1 MQTETTER
9 PTMKMLPGDE
19 VRQIMW
25 RFADRY
31 DIQMAVAGARSVA
44 RGIVAQLVAGGQ
56 RKTHDWT
63 AEKQGAF
70 EAFDASGITAS
81 TLKQEYGG
89 LFDGPKNLA
98 SSLLSYELSWV
109 DNGAATSALV
119 NGLAMGPI
127 AELGTDEQK
136 AYYMTR
142 CAPGNETGK
151 TWRGS
156 FALTEPLPYVGV
168 DTGVLCG
175 RVSVAEWKEGEEPK
189 LRVEK
194 RGRFITNIAIADY
207 VTVAVNSGDDRI
219 KGSCMVIV
227 EATDPGKFDRGAQT
241 LKCVHQLSNTG
252 DPVIDVT
259 VPASRIVGGYT
270 IKDGQIVPNLAHS
283 EIIAQVFSKTRVGVG
298 VMGAGSLMSAIE
310 PVIRY
315 QRTRFRGAAGVDET
329 SPRYQQGLQ
338 MKEDVTERLADV
350 WATAEAASSLGF
362 DISRRFDALELI
374 QDEAKAK
381 LGKGREMLKNM
392 KAPMAAAAALL
403 AEGKDPLADPDVT
416 VRYVYLQALCNILC
430 PSCKLWNTGHGANV
444 MREAV
449 TLMGGYGITEDCP
462 GFLFYKWTD
471 MQLDATYEG
480 PEAVQRRQISET
492 MANPV
497 FLAQLEAWEKELADS
512 SEHSSDVKSAEGDS
526 NGANALAAALRLW
539 AWTRA
544 FAAGAKD
551 PAGKKLGS
559 SQRHGVVFPLA
570 DALAGLMA
578 ATSLWQDIRF
588 LALNGVEHPVVGPEL
603 PSYLNTFNDLLG
615 TVVADVAGEAAKVCA
630 GVVYGF
636 DAATAEDKAA
646 FASLRA
652 ALDESL
658 AGTRL
663 AKDRAAKCLTTVMI
677 PEALDYPM

>member
-1 MQTETTER
+1 MQTETSER

-25 RFADRY
+25 RFAERY

-44 RGIVAQLVAGGQ
+44 RGVVAQLVAGGQ

-252 DPVIDVT
+252 DPVIDVV

-403 AEGKDPLADPDVT
+403 AEGKDPMEDPDVT

-497 FLAQLEAWEKELADS
+497 FLAQLEAWEKELAACP
-512 SEHSSDVKSAEGDS
+512 KAAE
-526 NGANALAAALRLW
+526 NGANALATALRLW

-578 ATSLWQDIRF
+578 AMSFWQDIKF
-588 LALNGVEHPVVGPEL
+588 LALNGAEHPVVGPEL

-646 FASLRA
+646 FASLRNV
-652 ALDESL
+652 LDESL

>member
-1 MQTETTER
+1 MELNER

-25 RFADRY
+25 RFAERF

-44 RGIVAQLVAGGQ
+44 RGLVAKLVADGQ
-56 RKTHDWT
+56 RKTHEWT
-63 AEKQGAF
+63 AEKQAMF
-70 EAFDASGITAS
+70 DAYDASGVTAA
-81 TLKQEYGG
+81 TLNADCGG
-89 LFDGPKNLA
+89 LFEGPRNLA
-98 SSLLSYELSWV
+98 ESLLTYETAWV
-109 DNGAATSALV
+109 DNGAATSSFV
-119 NGLAMGPI
+119 NALAMGPI
-127 AELGTDEQK
+127 AELGTPEQK
-136 AYYMTR
+136 QRYMSL
-142 CAPGNETGK
+142 CVPGNPSGK

-175 RVSVAEWKEGEEPK
+175 RVSIAEWKDGEEPMI
-189 LRVEK
+189 RVEK

-207 VTVAVNSGDDRI
+207 VTVAANSGDDRI
-219 KGSCMVIV
+219 KGSCMIIV

-252 DPVIDVT
+252 DPVIDVV
-259 VPASRIVGGYT
+259 VPASRIVGGYD
-270 IKDGQIVPNLAHS
+270 IVDGQVVPRLGHS

-315 QRTRFRGAAGVDET
+315 QRTRFRGAVGVEES

-362 DISRRFDALELI
+362 DISRRFDELELI

-392 KAPMAAAAALL
+392 KAPMEKAVQLL
-403 AEGKDPLADPDVT
+403 AEGKDPMTDEDVT
-416 VRYVYLQALCNILC
+416 VRFVYLQALCNILC
-430 PSCKLWNTGHGANV
+430 PSCKLWNTGHGADV
-444 MREAV
+444 MRQAV

-497 FLAQLEAWEKELADS
+497 FLAQVEAWAKTLAAQS
-512 SEHSSDVKSAEGDS
+512 VEGAS
-526 NGANALAAALRLW
+526 ALAAALRLW
-539 AWTRA
+539 AWTQN
-544 FAAGAKD
+544 FAKTAKD
-551 PAGKKLGS
+551 PNGKKLGG

-578 ATSLWQDIRF
+578 ATSFQADIAF
-588 LALNGVEHPVVGPEL
+588 LAVHGKDHPVVGPEL
-603 PSYLNTFNDLLG
+603 DGTVNTFNDLFG
-615 TVVADVAGEAAKVCA
+615 TIVADVAGEAAKICT

-636 DAATAEDKAA
+636 GAATAEDKAA
-646 FASLRA
+646 FAALRA
-652 ALDESL
+652 TLDEAL

>member
-1 MQTETTER
+1 MENDR

-25 RFADRY
+25 RYAERY

-44 RGIVAQLVAGGQ
+44 RGLVAKLVADGQ
-56 RKTHDWT
+56 RKTHEWT
-63 AEKQGAF
+63 AEKQAMF
-70 EAFDASGITAS
+70 DAYDASGVTAA
-81 TLKQEYGG
+81 TLNADCGG
-89 LFDGPKNLA
+89 LFEGPRNLA
-98 SSLLSYELSWV
+98 ESLLTYETAWV
-109 DNGAATSALV
+109 DNGAATSSFV
-119 NGLAMGPI
+119 NALAMGPI
-127 AELGTDEQK
+127 AELGTPEQK
-136 AYYMTR
+136 RKYMSL
-142 CAPGNETGK
+142 CAPGNESGK

-175 RVSVAEWKEGEEPK
+175 RVSIAEWKDGEEPK
-189 LRVEK
+189 IRVEK

-207 VTVAVNSGDDRI
+207 VTVAVNSGDPRI
-219 KGSCMVIV
+219 KGSCMVVV

-252 DPVIDVT
+252 DPVIDVV
-259 VPASRIVGGYT
+259 VPASRIIGGYD
-270 IKDGQIVPNLAHS
+270 IVDGMVVPRLAHS

-298 VMGAGSLMSAIE
+298 VMGAGTLMSAIE

-315 QRTRFRGAAGVDET
+315 QRTRFRGAAGVEES

-362 DISRRFDALELI
+362 DISRRFDELELV

-381 LGKGREMLKNM
+381 LGRGREMLRNM
-392 KAPMAAAAALL
+392 KAPMEKAVAILAA
-403 AEGKDPLADPDVT
+403 GGDPMADDDVT

-430 PSCKLWNTGHGANV
+430 PSCKLWNTGHGADV
-444 MREAV
+444 MRQAV
-449 TLMGGYGITEDCP
+449 SLMGGYGITEDCP

-497 FLAQLEAWEKELADS
+497 FLAQLDAWTKELEACPLA
-512 SEHSSDVKSAEGDS
+512 AE

-539 AWTRA
+539 SWTQA
-544 FAAGAKD
+544 FAKTAKD
-551 PAGKKLGS
+551 PNGKKLGA

-578 ATSLWQDIRF
+578 AKSFHADIRF
-588 LALNGVEHPVVGPEL
+588 LALNGKDHPVVGPEL
-603 PSYLNTFNDLLG
+603 DGYLNTFNDLLG
-615 TVVADVAGEAAKVCA
+615 AVVADVAGEAAKVCS

-636 DAATAEDKAA
+636 GAATAEDKSAYAA
-646 FASLRA
+646 LRA
-652 ALDESL
+652 ALDEAL

-663 AKDRAAKCLTTVMI
+663 AKDRAANCLATVMI
-677 PEALDYPM
+677 PEALDYPA

>member
-1 MQTETTER
+1 METNDR
-9 PTMKMLPGDE
+9 ATMKMLPGDE

-25 RFADRY
+25 RFAERY
-31 DIQMAVAGARSVA
+31 DIQMAIAGARSVA
-44 RGIVAQLVAGGQ
+44 RGLVAKLVAEGQ
-56 RKTHDWT
+56 RNTHEWT
-63 AEKQGAF
+63 PEKQSMFDAY
-70 EAFDASGITAS
+70 DASGVTAA
-81 TLKQEYGG
+81 TLNADCGG
-89 LFDGPKNLA
+89 LFEGPRNLPE
-98 SSLLSYELSWV
+98 SLLTYETAWV
-109 DNGAATSALV
+109 DNGAATSSFV
-119 NGLAMGPI
+119 NALAMGPI
-127 AELGTDEQK
+127 AELGTAEQK
-136 AYYMTR
+136 KRYMTL
-142 CAPGNETGK
+142 CAPGNASGK
-151 TWRGS
+151 VWRGS

-175 RVSVAEWKEGEEPK
+175 RVSIAEWKDGEEPMI
-189 LRVEK
+189 RVEK

-207 VTVAVNSGDDRI
+207 VTVAANSGDDRI
-219 KGSCMVIV
+219 KGSCMIIV

-252 DPVIDVT
+252 DPVIDVV
-259 VPASRIVGGYT
+259 VPASRIIGGYD
-270 IKDGQIVPNLAHS
+270 IVDGQVVPKLAHS

-315 QRTRFRGAAGVDET
+315 QRTRFRGAAGVEES

-338 MKEDVTERLADV
+338 MKEDVTARLADV

-362 DISRRFDALELI
+362 DISRRYDELELI

-392 KAPMAAAAALL
+392 KAPMEKAVQLL
-403 AEGKDPLADPDVT
+403 AEGKDPMADEDVT
-416 VRYVYLQALCNILC
+416 VRYVYLLAVCNILC
-430 PSCKLWNTGHGANV
+430 PSCKLWNTGHGADV
-444 MREAV
+444 MRQAV

-492 MANPV
+492 MGNVV
-497 FLAQLEAWEKELADS
+497 FLAQVEAWAKELEACPCA
-512 SEHSSDVKSAEGDS
+512 AE

-539 AWTRA
+539 SWTQN
-544 FAAGAKD
+544 FAKTAKD
-551 PAGKKLGS
+551 PNGKKLGA
-559 SQRHGVVFPLA
+559 SQRHGVVFPLS

-578 ATSLWQDIRF
+578 AKSFHADIKF
-588 LALNGVEHPVVGPEL
+588 LARNGADHPVVGPEL
-603 PSYLNTFNDLLG
+603 AGYLNTFNDLLG
-615 TVVADVAGEAAKVCA
+615 TIVADVAGEASKICS

-636 DAATAEDKAA
+636 GAATAEDKAA
-646 FASLRA
+646 FAALRNT
-652 ALDESL
+652 LDEAL

>member
-1 MQTETTER
+1 MENQTER

-25 RFADRY
+25 RYAERY

-44 RGIVAQLVAGGQ
+44 RGVVARLVANGQ
-56 RKTHDWT
+56 RATHDWT
-63 AEKQGAF
+63 DDKQAMF
-70 EAFDASGITAS
+70 DAFDSSGQTAAG
-81 TLKQEYGG
+81 LEMAYGG
-89 LFDGPKNLA
+89 LFEGPRNLPI
-98 SSLLSYELSWV
+98 SLLSYETSWV
-109 DNGAATSALV
+109 DNGAATSSFV
-119 NGLAMGPI
+119 NDLAMGPI
-127 AELGTDEQK
+127 SELGTPEQK
-136 AYYMTR
+136 ERYMSL
-142 CAPGNETGK
+142 CAPGNPSGK

-175 RVSVAEWKEGEEPK
+175 RVSVAEWNEGEEPK
-189 LRVEK
+189 IRVEK
-194 RGRFITNIAIADY
+194 RGRFITTIAICNYITIA
-207 VTVAVNSGDDRI
+207 ANSGDDRI
-219 KGSCMVIV
+219 KGSCMIIV

-241 LKCVHQLSNTG
+241 KKLVHQLSNTG
-252 DPVIDVT
+252 DPVIDVV
-259 VPASRIVGGYT
+259 VPASRIVGGYD
-270 IKDGQIVPNLAHS
+270 IVDGKIVPRLGHS

-315 QRTRFRGAAGVDET
+315 QRTRFRGAAGVDEK
-329 SPRYQQGLQ
+329 SPRYTLGLQ

-362 DISRRFDALELI
+362 DISRRFDELEAI

-392 KAPMAAAAALL
+392 KAPMEKAAALL
-403 AEGKDPLADPDVT
+403 AEGKDPLADEDVT
-416 VRYVYLQALCNILC
+416 VKYVYLQALCNILC
-430 PSCKLWNTGHGANV
+430 PSCKLWNTGHGADM
-444 MREAV
+444 MRQAV
-449 TLMGGYGITEDCP
+449 SLMGGYGITEDCP

-492 MANPV
+492 MSNPV
-497 FLAQLEAWEKELADS
+497 FVAQLEAWAKELEACPCAAD
-512 SEHSSDVKSAEGDS
+512 

-539 AWTRA
+539 AWTRE
-544 FAAGAKD
+544 FAAKAKD

-578 ATSLWQDIRF
+578 AKSFHADIKF
-588 LALNGVEHPVVGPEL
+588 LALNGKEHPVVGPEL
-603 PSYLNTFNDLLG
+603 QGYLNTFNDLLG
-615 TVVADVAGEAAKVCA
+615 TVVADVAGEAAKICS

-636 DAATAEDKAA
+636 AAAADEDKAA
-646 FASLRA
+646 FAALRN
-652 ALDESL
+652 ALDEAL

>member
-1 MQTETTER
+1 
-9 PTMKMLPGDE
+9 
-19 VRQIMW
+19 
-25 RFADRY
+25 
-31 DIQMAVAGARSVA
+31 
-44 RGIVAQLVAGGQ
+44 
-56 RKTHDWT
+56 
-63 AEKQGAF
+63 
-70 EAFDASGITAS
+70 
-81 TLKQEYGG
+81 
-89 LFDGPKNLA
+89 
-98 SSLLSYELSWV
+98 
-109 DNGAATSALV
+109 
-119 NGLAMGPI
+119 
-127 AELGTDEQK
+127 
-136 AYYMTR
+136 
-142 CAPGNETGK
+142 
-151 TWRGS
+151 
-156 FALTEPLPYVGV
+156 
-168 DTGVLCG
+168 
-175 RVSVAEWKEGEEPK
+175 
-189 LRVEK
+189 
-194 RGRFITNIAIADY
+194 
-207 VTVAVNSGDDRI
+207 
-219 KGSCMVIV
+219 
-227 EATDPGKFDRGAQT
+227 
-241 LKCVHQLSNTG
+241 
-252 DPVIDVT
+252 
-259 VPASRIVGGYT
+259 
-270 IKDGQIVPNLAHS
+270 
-283 EIIAQVFSKTRVGVG
+283 
-298 VMGAGSLMSAIE
+298 
-310 PVIRY
+310 
-315 QRTRFRGAAGVDET
+315 
-329 SPRYQQGLQ
+329 

-374 QDEAKAK
+374 QDEAKEK

-403 AEGKDPLADPDVT
+403 AEGKDPLEDADVT

-497 FLAQLEAWEKELADS
+497 FLAQVEAWAKELS
-512 SEHSSDVKSAEGDS
+512 ELSEHSSDINAAGAGDLAE
-526 NGANALAAALRLW
+526 NGATALAAALRLW

-551 PAGKKLGS
+551 PAGKKLGA

-578 ATSLWQDIRF
+578 ATSFWQDIRF
-588 LALNGVEHPVVGPEL
+588 LAHNGAEHPVVGPEL
-603 PSYLNTFNDLLG
+603 PGYLNTFNDLLG

-636 DAATAEDKAA
+636 AAATAEDKAA
-646 FASLRA
+646 FAALRN
-652 ALDESL
+652 ALDELL

>member
-1 MQTETTER
+1 MDVNER

-25 RFADRY
+25 RIAERY

-44 RGIVAQLVAGGQ
+44 RGLVAKLVAEGQ
-56 RKTHDWT
+56 RKTHEWT
-63 AEKQGAF
+63 PEKQALF
-70 EAFDASGITAS
+70 DAFDASGVTAA
-81 TLKQEYGG
+81 TLNADCGG
-89 LFDGPKNLA
+89 LFEGPRNLA
-98 SSLLSYELSWV
+98 ESMLTYETAWV
-109 DNGAATSALV
+109 DNGAATSSFV
-119 NGLAMGPI
+119 NALAMGPI
-127 AELGTDEQK
+127 AELGTPEQK
-136 AYYMTR
+136 TRYMTL
-142 CAPGNETGK
+142 CAPGNAGGK

-175 RVSVAEWKEGEEPK
+175 RVSIAEWKDGAEPM

-227 EATDPGKFDRGAQT
+227 EATDPGTFDRGAQT

-252 DPVIDVT
+252 DPVIDVV
-259 VPASRIVGGYT
+259 VPASRIIGGY
-270 IKDGQIVPNLAHS
+270 DVVEGRIVPKLAHS

-298 VMGAGSLMSAIE
+298 VMGAASLMSAVE

-315 QRTRFRGAAGVDET
+315 QRTRFRGAVGVEES

-362 DISRRFDALELI
+362 DISRRYDALELI

-381 LGKGREMLKNM
+381 LGKGRDMLRNM
-392 KAPMAAAAALL
+392 KAPMERAVQLL
-403 AEGKDPLADPDVT
+403 AEGKDPLADDDVT
-416 VRYVYLQALCNILC
+416 VRYVALLAVCNILC
-430 PSCKLWNTGHGANV
+430 PSCKLWNTGHGADV
-444 MREAV
+444 MRQAV

-497 FLAQLEAWEKELADS
+497 FLAQLAAWAKELEACPCAD
-512 SEHSSDVKSAEGDS
+512 A
-526 NGANALAAALRLW
+526 NGARALAAALRLW
-539 AWTRA
+539 SWTQA
-544 FAAGAKD
+544 FAKTAKD
-551 PAGKKLGS
+551 PNGKKLGA

-578 ATSLWQDIRF
+578 AKSFHADIAF
-588 LALNGVEHPVVGPEL
+588 LAQNGADHPVVGPEL
-603 PSYLNTFNDLLG
+603 AGYLNTFNDLLG
-615 TVVADVAGEAAKVCA
+615 TVVADVAGEAAKICS

-636 DAATAEDKAA
+636 GAATAEDKAA
-646 FASLRA
+646 YAALRN
-652 ALDESL
+652 ALDEAL
-658 AGTRL
+658 AGTCL
-663 AKDRAAKCLTTVMI
+663 AKDRAAKCLTTIMI
-677 PEALDYPM
+677 PEALDYPA

>member
-1 MQTETTER
+1 MSENAER

-25 RFADRY
+25 RFAERY
-31 DIQMAVAGARSVA
+31 DIQMAVQGARQTA
-44 RGIVAQLVAGGQ
+44 RGLVAHLVANGQ
-56 RKTHDWT
+56 RATHDWT
-63 AEKQGAF
+63 PEKQSQF
-70 EAFDASGITAS
+70 DAFDASGQTAAG
-81 TLKQEYGG
+81 LNMEYGG
-89 LFDGPKNLA
+89 LFDGPRNLA
-98 SSLLSYELSWV
+98 MSLLSYETSWV
-109 DNGAATSALV
+109 DNGAATSSFV
-119 NGLAMGPI
+119 NDLAMGPI
-127 AELGTDEQK
+127 AELGTKEQK
-136 AYYMTR
+136 ERYMTL
-142 CAPGNETGK
+142 CAPGNPSGK

-168 DTGVLCG
+168 DTGVLSG
-175 RVSVAEWKEGEEPK
+175 RVTVKEWKEGEEPV

-207 VTVAVNSGDDRI
+207 VTIAVDSGDERI

-227 EATDPGKFDRGAQT
+227 EATDHGKFDRGAQT
-241 LKCVHQLSNTG
+241 LKLVHQLSNTG
-252 DPVIDVT
+252 DPVIDVEI
-259 VPASRIVGGYT
+259 PASRIVGGYK
-270 IKDGQIVPNLAHS
+270 IVDGKIVPNLGHS

-315 QRTRFRGAAGVDET
+315 QRTRFRGAAGIDEN

-362 DISRRFDALELI
+362 DISRLFDELEKI
-374 QDEAKAK
+374 QDEAKEK
-381 LGKGREMLKNM
+381 LGTGRAALKAM
-392 KAPMAAAAALL
+392 KAPMAKAVEILAA
-403 AEGKDPLADPDVT
+403 GGDPMADEDVT

-430 PSCKLWNTGHGANV
+430 PSCKLWNTGHGADV
-444 MREAV
+444 MRQAV
-449 TLMGGYGITEDCP
+449 SLMGGYGITEDCP

-492 MANPV
+492 MGNEV
-497 FLAQLEAWEKELADS
+497 FVAQLAAWEKELRSCPRA
-512 SEHSSDVKSAEGDS
+512 AE
-526 NGANALAAALRLW
+526 NGANALAAGIELW
-539 AWTRA
+539 RWTA
-544 FAAGAKD
+544 VFAKGAKD
-551 PAGKKLGS
+551 PDGKKLGA

-578 ATSLWQDIRF
+578 AKSFHADIKF
-588 LALNGVEHPVVGPEL
+588 LALNGKDHPVVGPEL
-603 PSYLNTFNDLLG
+603 EGYLNTFNDLLG
-615 TVVADVAGEAAKVCA
+615 TIAGSMAGEAGRICA
-630 GVVYGF
+630 EVVYGF

-646 FASLRA
+646 FAALRA
-652 ALDESL
+652 KLDESL

-663 AKDRAAKCLTTVMI
+663 AKDRAAKALTTIMI
-677 PEALDYPM
+677 PEALDYPL

>member
-497 FLAQLEAWEKELADS
+497 FLAQLEAWERELADS

-588 LALNGVEHPVVGPEL
+588 LALNGAEHPVVGPEL

>member
-1 MQTETTER
+1 MTDSKETR
-9 PTMKMLPGDE
+9 PVMKMLPGDE

-25 RFADRY
+25 RFAERY

-44 RGIVAQLVAGGQ
+44 RSTVAQLVAGGQ
-56 RKTHDWT
+56 RATHDWT
-63 AEKQGAF
+63 AEKQSLF
-70 EAFDASGITAS
+70 DAFDASGVTAA
-81 TLKQEYGG
+81 TLNMEYGG
-89 LFDGPKNLA
+89 LFDGPRNLA
-98 SSLLSYELSWV
+98 ESLLTYEMAWV
-109 DNGAATSALV
+109 DNGAATSSFV
-119 NGLAMGPI
+119 NALAMGPI
-127 AELGTDEQK
+127 AELGTTEQK
-136 AYYMTR
+136 AKYMSL
-142 CAPGNETGK
+142 CVPGNPSGK

-175 RVSVAEWKEGEEPK
+175 RVSIAEWKDGEEPMI
-189 LRVEK
+189 RVEK

-207 VTVAVNSGDDRI
+207 VTVAANSGDDRI
-219 KGSCMVIV
+219 KGSCMIIV

-252 DPVIDVT
+252 DPVIDVV
-259 VPASRIVGGYT
+259 VPASRIIGGYD
-270 IKDGQIVPNLAHS
+270 IVDGQVVPRLGHS

-298 VMGAGSLMSAIE
+298 VMGAGSLMSAVE

-315 QRTRFRGAAGVDET
+315 QRTRFRGAAGVEEA

-338 MKEDVTERLADV
+338 MKEDVTARLADV

-362 DISRRFDALELI
+362 NISRLFDALELI
-374 QDEAKAK
+374 QDEARAK

-392 KAPMAAAAALL
+392 KAPMEKAAGLL
-403 AEGKDPLADPDVT
+403 AAGQDPMADEDVS
-416 VRYVYLQALCNILC
+416 VRYVYLLALCNILC
-430 PSCKLWNTGHGANV
+430 PSCKLWNTGHGADV
-444 MREAV
+444 MRQAV

-497 FLAQLEAWEKELADS
+497 FIAQLEAWAKELEACPCA
-512 SEHSSDVKSAEGDS
+512 AE

-539 AWTRA
+539 AWTRG
-544 FAAGAKD
+544 FAATAKD
-551 PAGKKLGS
+551 PNGKKLGA

-578 ATSLWQDIRF
+578 AKSFHADIKF
-588 LALNGVEHPVVGPEL
+588 LALNGAEHPVVGPEL
-603 PSYLNTFNDLLG
+603 AGYLNTFNDLLG
-615 TVVADVAGEAAKVCA
+615 TIVADVAGEAAKICS

-636 DAATAEDKAA
+636 GAASAEDKAA
-646 FASLRA
+646 FAALRN
-652 ALDESL
+652 ALDEAL

-677 PEALDYPM
+677 PEALDY

>member
-44 RGIVAQLVAGGQ
+44 RGVVAQLVAGGQ

-70 EAFDASGITAS
+70 DAFDASGITAS
-81 TLKQEYGG
+81 TLKQEFGG

-127 AELGTDEQK
+127 AELGTPEQK
-136 AYYMTR
+136 ERYMTL
-142 CAPGNETGK
+142 CAPGNPSGK

-175 RVSVAEWKEGEEPK
+175 RVSIAEWKDGEEPMI
-189 LRVEK
+189 RVEK
-194 RGRFITNIAIADY
+194 RGRFITNIAICDY
-207 VTVAVNSGDDRI
+207 VTIAANSGDDRI
-219 KGSCMVIV
+219 KGSCMIIV

-252 DPVIDVT
+252 DPVIDVV
-259 VPASRIVGGYT
+259 VPASRIVGGYD
-270 IKDGQIVPNLAHS
+270 IVDGKVVPKLGHS

-315 QRTRFRGAAGVDET
+315 QRTRFRGAAGVEET

-350 WATAEAASSLGF
+350 WATAEAAASLGF
-362 DISRRFDALELI
+362 DISRRFDELGLI

-392 KAPMAAAAALL
+392 KAPMEKAAAILAA
-403 AEGKDPLADPDVT
+403 GGDPLADEDVT

-430 PSCKLWNTGHGANV
+430 PSCKLWNTGHGADV
-444 MREAV
+444 MRQAV
-449 TLMGGYGITEDCP
+449 SLMGGYGITEDCP
-462 GFLFYKWTD
+462 GFLVYKWTD

-492 MANPV
+492 MGNTV
-497 FLAQLEAWEKELADS
+497 FLAQLEAWAKELEACPCA
-512 SEHSSDVKSAEGDS
+512 AE

-551 PAGKKLGS
+551 PNGKKLGA
-559 SQRHGVVFPLA
+559 SQRHGVVFPLS

-578 ATSLWQDIRF
+578 AKSFHADIKF
-588 LALNGVEHPVVGPEL
+588 LALNGAEHPVVGPEL
-603 PSYLNTFNDLLG
+603 QGYLNTFNDLLG
-615 TVVADVAGEAAKVCA
+615 TVVADVAGEAAKICS

-636 DAATAEDKAA
+636 GAASADDKAA
-646 FASLRA
+646 FAALRN
-652 ALDESL
+652 ALDEAL

-663 AKDRAAKCLTTVMI
+663 AKDRAAKTLTTIMI
-677 PEALDYPM
+677 PEALDYPL